1 MKKPYL
7 VVTLFLLLS
16 ICLVIQA
23 SGQQPASNQPAAAP
37 VAAQTQAALP
47 AAPAHDIL
55 IEGCLGGSSGR
66 FTLTDAAGKVYPLR
80 GDTGQLS
87 EHVGQQASITGL
99 EQPETTSAGAA
110 QSTFTVKKVKFIGRA
125 CETSK

>member
-1 MKKPYL
+1 MRKPYL
-7 VVTLFLLLS
+7 MVTLFLLLS

-23 SGQQPASNQPAAAP
+23 PSQQPASNQPAAEP

-55 IEGCLGGSSGR
+55 IEGCLGGSNGR
-66 FTLTDAAGKVYPLR
+66 FTLTDAGGKVYPLS

-87 EHVGQQASITGL
+87 DHVGQQVSLTGM
-99 EQPETTSAGAA
+99 EQAETSSAGAA

>member
-16 ICLVIQA
+16 ICLVVQA
-23 SGQQPASNQPAAAP
+23 PSQQPVSNQPAAEP

-55 IEGCLGGSSGR
+55 IEGCLGGSGGR
-66 FTLTDAAGKVYPLR
+66 FTLTDVAGKVYPLT

-87 EHVGQQASITGL
+87 DHVGQQVSLTGM
-99 EQPETTSAGAA
+99 EQSETNSAGGA
-110 QSTFTVKKVKFIGRA
+110 QTTFTVKKVKFIGRA